1 MIHLVYRGLSSD
13 TITERDIEPWSVF
26 STMGNWYVT
35 AHCRLAGDERVFRVD
50 RIQEAV
56 LTDDTFEPP
65 AEPPPPVVSYSPGVD
80 DGTATLRLGPAAQWI
95 TDYYPV
101 DEISSDDGESV
112 VRFSASDPRV
122 VARLLL
128 RLGGSA
134 ELLGGEEVAAAA
146 SDLRQRILA
155 RYDA

>member
-1 MIHLVYRGLSSD
+1 M
-13 TITERDIEPWSVF
+13 
-26 STMGNWYVT
+26 
-35 AHCRLAGDERVFRVD
+35 
-50 RIQEAV
+50 
-56 LTDDTFEPP
+56 
-65 AEPPPPVVSYSPGVD
+65 
-80 DGTATLRLGPAAQWI
+80 TATLRLGPAAQWI

-101 DEISSDDGESV
+101 DEISSDDVESV
-112 VRFSASDPRV
+112 VRFSASDPRI